1 MSIEDDIAL
10 LERVPLLRLLGK
22 PALRMIAIGA
32 DQREIAAG
40 DFLFHEGDI
49 SDSGYVVQ
57 RGNVRV
63 AQEGDEARAVLA
75 GPGVLVGESALIV
88 EGPRRANA
96 EALERTSCLCI
107 PRKLFHKILESDPDA
122 ALRLR
127 DAIAARTNAAA
138 KEFSAV
144 RQKLSPR

>member
-63 AQEGDEARAVLA
+63 AQEGDEARAVCS
-75 GPGVLVGESALIV
+75 SASS
-88 EGPRRANA
+88 GSG
-96 EALERTSCLCI
+96 TS
-107 PRKLFHKILESDPDA
+107 S
-122 ALRLR
+122 
-127 DAIAARTNAAA
+127 
-138 KEFSAV
+138 
-144 RQKLSPR
+144 